1 MNLKK
6 KFVVG
11 AASVALIASM
21 GGVAA
26 PAAVADIANPGFVN
40 KLVRLGG
47 MDRVSTS
54 LKVAAYEFGS
64 RVEKTDPRG
73 ARPEVLYVTSYADG
87 NLVDAASAGMLTDGP
102 IAFVSNN
109 SYVAEAVGKFFADTK
124 TNSGFAAIK
133 KVVAIGGEGAV
144 SDATLKA
151 VAKQLG
157 ANVATGRLGGKD
169 RYETSVAIAE
179 HIYSQALLKDN
190 YYKDRAKKPIVGSTS
205 NLKRAYLAN
214 GADSHVVDSMV
225 AGTLDNGPV
234 LLVQPDGKIPE
245 VAAEFIKKAL
255 PEQFA
260 ALGGAETVSDATVQE
275 AWLIKTLAN
284 KWDTSSEIPDLY
296 KDVKNLR
303 KLVYGVGSKTAREVV
318 SANFMGLQRIV
329 DDADAIYTDWN
340 GKADAQKGIIK
351 NATNLSAKA
360 STEFGTKDAGFYGSV
375 LGKVTGG
382 GADAN
387 GVAIHDALVKLYGSL
402 IADASGVIDSSKVTI
417 ASFNTD
423 SSGANNKEENYK
435 VKYGFNFDEIQG
447 STAYKQAVKAG
458 VDDLEDGWSATV
470 NPVLG
475 TQVKVPA
482 AKASQYMVAE
492 NTVNNSLTTT
502 PVDNAVS
509 GAVITD
515 LAKYVLDSEKSWL
528 DQYKKQLEKV
538 EQGLRL
544 EQDKIAPKTE
554 LRLGGKDRFETAQL
568 IANQYGN
575 LYGGVVGKNGHFTEA
590 YVANG
595 TRLPDSLT
603 AGQLSRGPILLVRA
617 EGDLPEFTVTV
628 AKKLRSWTNADH
640 LIAIAIGE
648 TGVLPDE
655 QFKKVAD
662 LINGGKELPTI
673 GIHADSAGSYTAA
686 NVTATG
692 NKTAS
697 AAFHAAPTA
706 ALSGLKPVVV
716 YTSPSLPGD
725 TTAKV
730 ADNGDVTWTSTKNWV
745 AANNNTY
752 ETLVNWV
759 DSEGNTCYQA
769 LATLTINIALA
780 PYAVALTIAAPG
792 TAPARTGAEVE
803 IGSISNWAA
812 LKAEMEGTTAKGS
825 AVVAGD
831 FTVQITAGS
840 ANDIASAV
848 SATRVDPADGKI
860 YGKIASTAAAS
871 GKFKVA
877 VTAKGY
883 GNFKDTPTASAVEV
897 TAAS

>member
-6 KFVVG
+6 KFVIG
-11 AASVALIASM
+11 AASVALVAGM

-26 PAAVADIANPGFVN
+26 PAAVATDIANPGFVN

-54 LKVAAYEFGS
+54 LQVAAYEFGS
-64 RVEKTDPRG
+64 RAEKTDPRG

-157 ANVATGRLGGKD
+157 ANVTTGRLGGKD

-190 YYKDRAKKPIVGSTS
+190 YYKDRAKNAIVNPATS
-205 NLKRAYLAN
+205 NLGRVYLAN

-284 KWDTSSEIPDLY
+284 KWDTSSEIPGMY
-296 KDVKNLR
+296 KDAKNLR
-303 KLVYGVGSKTAREVV
+303 NLVYGVGAKNNREVL
-318 SANFMGLQRIV
+318 SANFMGLKRIV
-329 DDADAIYTDWN
+329 ADADAIYTDWN
-340 GKADAQKGIIK
+340 GKAEAQKNAIK
-351 NATNLSAKA
+351 AATNRLAKA
-360 STEFGTKDAGFYGSV
+360 GTKFGTKSAGFYHDV
-375 LGKVTGG
+375 LNGTASA
-382 GADAN
+382 ADAK
-387 GVAIHDALVKLYGSL
+387 AIHDALIKLYGNL
-402 IADASGVIDSSKVTI
+402 IADSTGVIDSSKVTI
-417 ASFNTD
+417 ASFMTD
-423 SSGANNKEENYK
+423 SSDADGDEA
-435 VKYGFNFDEIQG
+435 KYALMSGFNFTEIEG
-447 STAYKQAVKAG
+447 STPYKQAVKAG
-458 VDDLEDGWSATV
+458 VDDLDKGWSATV

-475 TQVKVPA
+475 TQVTVAA
-482 AKASQYMVAE
+482 AKASQYMVAD
-492 NTVNNSLTTT
+492 NTVNNSLTTGT
-502 PVDNAVS
+502 VDNAVS

-515 LAKYVLDSEKSWL
+515 LTKYVLDSEKSWL

-575 LYGGVVGKNGHFTEA
+575 LYGGVIGRDGHFTEA

-628 AKKLRSWTNADH
+628 AKKLKSWTKADH

-648 TGVLPDE
+648 TGVLPDA
-655 QFKKVAD
+655 QFAKVAD
-662 LINGGKELPTI
+662 LINGGKELPLVGSKKDVLTVAYANATATETVST
-673 GIHADSAGSYTAA
+673 GTPAKSAAVTADALTWTTPSTAPTGATYTLKSATPDF
-686 NVTATG
+686 VKATG
-692 NKTAS
+692 NT
-697 AAFHAAPTA
+697 APTA
-706 ALSGLKPVVV
+706 ATFGTGATVDAAGELNIPQS
-716 YTSPSLPGD
+716 D
-725 TTAKV
+725 T
-730 ADNGDVTWTSTKNWV
+730 NLV
-745 AANNNTY
+745 AANQGTY
-752 ETLVNWV
+752 TWTVTV
-759 DSEGNTCYQA
+759 K
-769 LATLTINIALA
+769 
-780 PYAVALTIAAPG
+780 APG
-792 TAPARTGAEVE
+792 YEDKDVTYV
-803 IGSISNWAA
+803 
-812 LKAEMEGTTAKGS
+812 L
-825 AVVAGD
+825 
-831 FTVQITAGS
+831 TVS
-840 ANDIASAV
+840 
-848 SATRVDPADGKI
+848 
-860 YGKIASTAAAS
+860 
-871 GKFKVA
+871 
-877 VTAKGY
+877 
-883 GNFKDTPTASAVEV
+883 
-897 TAAS
+897 

>member
-6 KFVVG
+6 KFVIG
-11 AASVALIASM
+11 AASVALVAGM

-26 PAAVADIANPGFVN
+26 PAAVATDIANPGFVN

-54 LKVAAYEFGS
+54 LQVAAYEFGS

-157 ANVATGRLGGKD
+157 ANVTTGRLGGKD

-190 YYKDRAKKPIVGSTS
+190 YYKDRAQRRITNTATS
-205 NLKRAYLAN
+205 NLTRAYLAN

-296 KDVKNLR
+296 KNAKNLR
-303 KLVYGVGSKTAREVV
+303 NLVYGMPNGLKNSRDVLDP
-318 SANFMGLQRIV
+318 NFMGLQRIV
-329 DDADAIYTDWN
+329 ADADAIYRDWD
-340 GKADAQKGIIK
+340 GKAGEQKGII
-351 NATNLSAKA
+351 NAATNRLAHVDTK
-360 STEFGTKDAGFYGSV
+360 FGTKAAGFYHDV
-375 LGKVTGG
+375 LNGAGTG
-382 GADAN
+382 DAKK
-387 GVAIHDALVKLYGSL
+387 IHDALIKLYGDL
-402 IADASGVIDSSKVTI
+402 ITTAPGGTVIDSSKVTI
-417 ASFNTD
+417 ASFKTD
-423 SSGANNKEENYK
+423 STGANGVEADYALAS
-435 VKYGFNFDEIQG
+435 GFEFAEIEG
-447 STAYKQAVKAG
+447 STAYRQAVKAG
-458 VDDLEDGWSATV
+458 MDDLDNGWSKDV

-475 TQVKVPA
+475 TQVTVDA
-482 AKASQYMVAE
+482 AKASQYMVDD
-492 NTVNNSLTTT
+492 VNVKNSLVTNTHATTLN
-502 PVDNAVS
+502 PAVS

-528 DQYKKQLEKV
+528 DQYKKQLETV

-575 LYGGVVGKNGHFTEA
+575 LYGGVIGLPGHFTEA

-628 AKKLRSWTNADH
+628 AKKLKSWTNADH
-640 LIAIAIGE
+640 LIAVAIGE

-662 LINGGKELPTI
+662 LINGGKELPLVGSRPATP
-673 GIHADSAGSYTAA
+673 SAT
-686 NVTATG
+686 
-692 NKTAS
+692 
-697 AAFHAAPTA
+697 
-706 ALSGLKPVVV
+706 PVC
-716 YTSPSLPGD
+716 T
-725 TTAKV
+725 
-730 ADNGDVTWTSTKNWV
+730 
-745 AANNNTY
+745 
-752 ETLVNWV
+752 
-759 DSEGNTCYQA
+759 
-769 LATLTINIALA
+769 ATLTISTKA
-780 PYAVALTIAAPG
+780 YAVNCTTPSGAVTPPATLTYKWETVTDANDSLGAFSADTAANG
-792 TAPARTGAEVE
+792 TMSGTVDAADVIKVTVTYDEDGPAPAGA
-803 IGSISNWAA
+803 A
-812 LKAEMEGTTAKGS
+812 KAPTSAVFTATTA
-825 AVVAGD
+825 
-831 FTVQITAGS
+831 
-840 ANDIASAV
+840 
-848 SATRVDPADGKI
+848 
-860 YGKIASTAAAS
+860 
-871 GKFKVA
+871 
-877 VTAKGY
+877 
-883 GNFKDTPTASAVEV
+883 
-897 TAAS
+897 

>member
-6 KFVVG
+6 KFVIG
-11 AASVALIASM
+11 AASVALVAGM

-26 PAAVADIANPGFVN
+26 PAAVATDIANPGFVN

-157 ANVATGRLGGKD
+157 ANVTTGRLGGKD

-190 YYKDRAKKPIVGSTS
+190 YYKDRAKQRIVNPATS
-205 NLKRAYLAN
+205 NLGRVYLAN

-296 KDVKNLR
+296 KNAKNLR
-303 KLVYGVGSKTAREVV
+303 NLVYGVGKKNKREVP
-318 SANFMGLQRIV
+318 SENFMGLKRIV
-329 DDADAIYTDWN
+329 ADADAIYRDWN
-340 GKADAQKGIIK
+340 GKADAQKGII
-351 NATNLSAKA
+351 NAATNRLAHANTK
-360 STEFGTKDAGFYGSV
+360 FGTKTAGFYHDV
-375 LGKVTGG
+375 LNGT
-382 GADAN
+382 ALATDAK
-387 GVAIHDALVKLYGSL
+387 AIHDALIKLYGDL
-402 IADASGVIDSSKVTI
+402 ITTTAGGTAIDSSKVTI
-417 ASFNTD
+417 ASFMTD
-423 SSGANNKEENYK
+423 SSGADGDEA
-435 VKYGFNFDEIQG
+435 KYAVASGFNFAEIEG
-447 STAYKQAVKAG
+447 STDYRQAVKVG
-458 VDDLEDGWSATV
+458 TDDLDNGWSATV

-475 TQVKVPA
+475 TQVKTKA
-482 AKASQYMVAE
+482 AQASQYMVAD
-492 NTVNNSLTTT
+492 NTINNSLDV
-502 PVDNAVS
+502 PGSDSAVS

-528 DQYKKQLEKV
+528 DQYKKQLETV

-575 LYGGVVGKNGHFTEA
+575 LYGGVIGLPGHFTEA

-628 AKKLRSWTNADH
+628 AKKLKSWTNADH

-662 LINGGKELPTI
+662 LINGGKELPLVGSKKDLAVATVAYATPTATETVSTSAPAKSAAVT
-673 GIHADSAGSYTAA
+673 ADALTWTTPSTAPTGATYTLKSATPDFEAATAA
-686 NVTATG
+686 PGVTPAAATFG
-692 NKTAS
+692 SGATVDAAGKLSIPAS
-697 AAFHAAPTA
+697 DAN
-706 ALSGLKPVVV
+706 L
-716 YTSPSLPGD
+716 
-725 TTAKV
+725 
-730 ADNGDVTWTSTKNWV
+730 V
-745 AANNNTY
+745 AANKGTY
-752 ETLVNWV
+752 TWTVTV
-759 DSEGNTCYQA
+759 K
-769 LATLTINIALA
+769 
-780 PYAVALTIAAPG
+780 APG
-792 TAPARTGAEVE
+792 YEDKDVTYV
-803 IGSISNWAA
+803 
-812 LKAEMEGTTAKGS
+812 L
-825 AVVAGD
+825 
-831 FTVQITAGS
+831 TV
-840 ANDIASAV
+840 N
-848 SATRVDPADGKI
+848 
-860 YGKIASTAAAS
+860 
-871 GKFKVA
+871 
-877 VTAKGY
+877 
-883 GNFKDTPTASAVEV
+883 
-897 TAAS
+897 

>member
-6 KFVVG
+6 KFVIG
-11 AASVALIASM
+11 AASVALVAGM

-54 LKVAAYEFGS
+54 LQVAAYEFGS

-190 YYKDRAKKPIVGSTS
+190 YYKDRAKNAIVNSATS
-205 NLKRAYLAN
+205 NLGRVYLAN

-284 KWDTSSEIPDLY
+284 KWDTSSEIPGMY
-296 KDVKNLR
+296 KDAKNLR
-303 KLVYGVGSKTAREVV
+303 NLVYGLGQKNNREVL
-318 SANFMGLQRIV
+318 SANFMGLKRIV
-329 DDADAIYTDWN
+329 ADADAIYTDWN
-340 GKADAQKGIIK
+340 GKAEAQKNAIK
-351 NATNLSAKA
+351 AATNRLAKA
-360 STEFGTKDAGFYGSV
+360 GTKFGTSASGFYHDVLNGS
-375 LGKVTGG
+375 GT
-382 GADAN
+382 DAK
-387 GVAIHDALVKLYGSL
+387 AIHDALIKLYGDL
-402 IADASGVIDSSKVTI
+402 IADSTGAIDPSKVTI
-417 ASFNTD
+417 ASFMTD
-423 SSGANNKEENYK
+423 SSGADGDEA
-435 VKYGFNFDEIQG
+435 KYALMSGFNFTEIEG

-458 VDDLEDGWSATV
+458 VDDLDKGWSATV

-475 TQVKVPA
+475 TEVTVPA

-502 PVDNAVS
+502 TVDNAVS

-515 LAKYVLDSEKSWL
+515 LAKYVLNSEKSWL

-575 LYGGVVGKNGHFTEA
+575 LYGGVIGKPGHFTEA

-628 AKKLRSWTNADH
+628 AKKLKSWTNADH

-648 TGVLPDE
+648 TGVLPDA
-655 QFKKVAD
+655 QFTKVAD
-662 LINGGKELPTI
+662 LINGGKELPLVGSKKEVLTVAYATATATASVASSAKAAAVT
-673 GIHADSAGSYTAA
+673 ADNLTWTTPSTAPTGATYTLKSATPEF
-686 NVTATG
+686 VKATG
-692 NKTAS
+692 NT
-697 AAFHAAPTA
+697 APTA
-706 ALSGLKPVVV
+706 ATFGSGA
-716 YTSPSLPGD
+716 T
-725 TTAKV
+725 V
-730 ADNGDVTWTSTKNWV
+730 ASADGKLDIPASDANLV
-745 AANNNTY
+745 AANKGTY
-752 ETLVNWV
+752 TWTVTV
-759 DSEGNTCYQA
+759 K
-769 LATLTINIALA
+769 
-780 PYAVALTIAAPG
+780 APG
-792 TAPARTGAEVE
+792 YEDKDVTYV
-803 IGSISNWAA
+803 
-812 LKAEMEGTTAKGS
+812 L
-825 AVVAGD
+825 
-831 FTVQITAGS
+831 TVT
-840 ANDIASAV
+840 D
-848 SATRVDPADGKI
+848 
-860 YGKIASTAAAS
+860 
-871 GKFKVA
+871 
-877 VTAKGY
+877 
-883 GNFKDTPTASAVEV
+883 
-897 TAAS
+897 

>member
-6 KFVVG
+6 KFVIG
-11 AASVALIASM
+11 AASVALVAGM

-26 PAAVADIANPGFVN
+26 PAAVATDIANPGFVN

-54 LKVAAYEFGS
+54 LQVAAYEFGS
-64 RVEKTDPRG
+64 RVETTDPRG

-190 YYKDRAKKPIVGSTS
+190 FYEDRAGDRITNLATS
-205 NLKRAYLAN
+205 NLIRAYLAN

-284 KWDTSSEIPDLY
+284 KWDTSSDIPDLY
-296 KDVKNLR
+296 MNAKNLR
-303 KLVYGVGSKTAREVV
+303 NLVYGVGSKTARAVT
-318 SANFMGLQRIV
+318 STDFKGLKKIV
-329 DDADAIYTDWN
+329 ADADAIYTDWN
-340 GKADAQKGIIK
+340 VKVEAQKNAIK
-351 NATNLSAKA
+351 AATNRLANAGTK
-360 STEFGTKDAGFYGSV
+360 FGTKDAGFYNDVLTGTGSN
-375 LGKVTGG
+375 
-382 GADAN
+382 ADAN
-387 GVAIHDALVKLYGSL
+387 AIHDALIKLYGSL
-402 IADASGVIDSSKVTI
+402 IADTHGVIDYSKVTI
-417 ASFNTD
+417 SSFATD
-423 SSGANNKEENYK
+423 STGAKGVEADYALAS
-435 VKYGFNFDEIQG
+435 GFNFDEIQG
-447 STAYKQAVKAG
+447 STAYRQAVKAG
-458 VDDLEDGWSATV
+458 MDDLENGWSKTE

-475 TQVKVPA
+475 TMVTVPA
-482 AKASQYMVAE
+482 AKASQHMVAD
-492 NTVNNSLTTT
+492 NDVDNSLTTT
-502 PVDNAVS
+502 TVDNTVS

-515 LAKYVLDSEKSWL
+515 LTKYVLDSEKSWL

-575 LYGGVVGKNGHFTEA
+575 LYGGVVGASGHFTEA

-640 LIAIAIGE
+640 LTAIAIGE

-662 LINGGKELPTI
+662 LINGGKGLPLVGSKKDTPALTYGAVAPIAAIDDTQTASTSATDKTAGLTALFTGLPKGVNAAGNASNGEVTFTAVHDEKDIAANGTYNVTVKWVDGSATVKYQDVIQVTI
-673 GIHADSAGSYTAA
+673 KIKAADS
-686 NVTATG
+686 
-692 NKTAS
+692 
-697 AAFHAAPTA
+697 
-706 ALSGLKPVVV
+706 
-716 YTSPSLPGD
+716 
-725 TTAKV
+725 V
-730 ADNGDVTWTSTKNWV
+730 ADNGSTLTAGTKKLSVKFTAPNPLTDAKANATVKVTTGSFTIPNPAEV
-745 AANNNTY
+745 AA
-752 ETLVNWV
+752 
-759 DSEGNTCYQA
+759 S
-769 LATLTINIALA
+769 
-780 PYAVALTIAAPG
+780 
-792 TAPARTGAEVE
+792 TGAFADVE
-803 IGSISNWAA
+803 ASD
-812 LKAEMEGTTAKGS
+812 
-825 AVVAGD
+825 AVVGGTD
-831 FTVQITAGS
+831 
-840 ANDIASAV
+840 
-848 SATRVDPADGKI
+848 K
-860 YGKIASTAAAS
+860 
-871 GKFKVA
+871 
-877 VTAKGY
+877 
-883 GNFKDTPTASAVEV
+883 VEV
-897 TAAS
+897 TVTISKPGRESVTATFPVNA

>member
-6 KFVVG
+6 KFVIG
-11 AASVALIASM
+11 AASVALVAGM

-190 YYKDRAKKPIVGSTS
+190 YYKDRAKQRIVNIATS
-205 NLKRAYLAN
+205 NLTRVYLAN

-296 KDVKNLR
+296 KNAKNLR
-303 KLVYGVGSKTAREVV
+303 NLVYGMPNGSKNSRDVLDP
-318 SANFMGLQRIV
+318 NFMGLQRIV
-329 DDADAIYTDWN
+329 ADADAIYRDWN
-340 GKADAQKGIIK
+340 GKAGEQKGII
-351 NATNLSAKA
+351 NAATNRLAHATTK
-360 STEFGTKDAGFYGSV
+360 FGTKAAGFYKEVLDGS
-375 LGKVTGG
+375 GSN
-382 GADAN
+382 ADIK
-387 GVAIHDALVKLYGSL
+387 AIHGALIKLYGDL
-402 IADASGVIDSSKVTI
+402 ITTTPGGTAIDPAKVTI
-417 ASFNTD
+417 ASFMTD
-423 SSGANNKEENYK
+423 SSGANGVEADYALAS
-435 VKYGFNFDEIQG
+435 GFNFTEIEG
-447 STAYKQAVKAG
+447 STAYRQAVKAG
-458 VDDLEDGWSATV
+458 TDDLDNGWSKDV

-475 TQVKVPA
+475 TQVKTKTA
-482 AKASQYMVAE
+482 QASQYMVAD
-492 NTVNNSLTTT
+492 NTVNNSLTTGT
-502 PVDNAVS
+502 VDNTVS

-515 LAKYVLDSEKSWL
+515 LTKYVLDSEKSWL
-528 DQYKKQLEKV
+528 DQYKKALEKA

-575 LYGGVVGKNGHFTEA
+575 LYGGVLGLSGHFTEA

-628 AKKLRSWTNADH
+628 AKKLKSWTNADH
-640 LIAIAIGE
+640 LIAVAIGE

-662 LINGGKELPTI
+662 LINGGKELPLVGSRPATP
-673 GIHADSAGSYTAA
+673 ATASATPTLGTVNGSPITAA
-686 NVTATG
+686 NG
-692 NKTAS
+692 TAS
-697 AAFHAAPTA
+697 VPVTGAKAAPA
-706 ALSGLKPVVV
+706 V
-716 YTSPSLPGD
+716 YTCTID
-725 TTAKV
+725 TT
-730 ADNGDVTWTSTKNWV
+730 
-745 AANNNTY
+745 
-752 ETLVNWV
+752 E
-759 DSEGNTCYQA
+759 
-769 LATLTINIALA
+769 IA
-780 PYAVALTIAAPG
+780 PAAPG
-792 TAPARTGAEVE
+792 TGKVKFDVAWDATANACKVTATDESHSGAVTGTIKVTVTVDED
-803 IGSISNWAA
+803 
-812 LKAEMEGTTAKGS
+812 GTGTAK
-825 AVVAGD
+825 
-831 FTVQITAGS
+831 T
-840 ANDIASAV
+840 V
-848 SATRVDPADGKI
+848 SAGADANVTVN
-860 YGKIASTAAAS
+860 IA
-871 GKFKVA
+871 
-877 VTAKGY
+877 
-883 GNFKDTPTASAVEV
+883 
-897 TAAS
+897 

>member
-6 KFVVG
+6 KFVIG
-11 AASVALIASM
+11 AASVALVAGM

-54 LKVAAYEFGS
+54 LQVAAYEFGS

-157 ANVATGRLGGKD
+157 ANVTTGRLGGKD

-190 YYKDRAKKPIVGSTS
+190 YYKDRAQRPIVNPATS
-205 NLKRAYLAN
+205 NLGRVYLAN

-284 KWDTSSEIPDLY
+284 KWDTSSEIPDMY
-296 KDVKNLR
+296 KNVKNLR
-303 KLVYGVGSKTAREVV
+303 NLVYGVGKKNKREVA
-318 SANFMGLQRIV
+318 SENFMGLKRIV
-329 DDADAIYTDWN
+329 ADADAIHTDWN
-340 GKADAQKGIIK
+340 GKAEEQK
-351 NATNLSAKA
+351 NAIKAATNRLAKA
-360 STEFGTKDAGFYGSV
+360 GTLFGTKDADFYHDMLNGA
-375 LGKVTGG
+375 GAGDAKV
-382 GADAN
+382 
-387 GVAIHDALVKLYGSL
+387 IHDALIKLYGNL
-402 IADASGVIDSSKVTI
+402 IADGSGVIDHSKVTI
-417 ASFNTD
+417 ASFMTD
-423 SSGANNKEENYK
+423 SSGANGVEANYALAS
-435 VKYGFNFDEIQG
+435 GFDFTEIEG

-458 VDDLEDGWSATV
+458 VDDLDKGWSATV

-475 TQVKVPA
+475 TQVKVAA

-502 PVDNAVS
+502 TVDNAVS

-528 DQYKKQLEKV
+528 DQYKKQLETV

-575 LYGGVVGKNGHFTEA
+575 LYGGVIGDYGHFTEA

-628 AKKLRSWTNADH
+628 AKKLRSWTNADR
-640 LIAIAIGE
+640 LTAIAIGE
-648 TGVLPDE
+648 TGVLPDA
-655 QFKKVAD
+655 QFTKVAD
-662 LINGGKELPTI
+662 LINGGKELPKVGSKKDLAVATV
-673 GIHADSAGSYTAA
+673 AYTTATATATVAASAPAAAVTNDALTWTTPSAAPAGTTYTLKSATPEFAPAVAGTGTAA
-686 NVTATG
+686 TFGGGAT
-692 NKTAS
+692 
-697 AAFHAAPTA
+697 
-706 ALSGLKPVVV
+706 
-716 YTSPSLPGD
+716 
-725 TTAKV
+725 
-730 ADNGDVTWTSTKNWV
+730 
-745 AANNNTY
+745 
-752 ETLVNWV
+752 
-759 DSEGNTCYQA
+759 
-769 LATLTINIALA
+769 
-780 PYAVALTIAAPG
+780 
-792 TAPARTGAEVE
+792 
-803 IGSISNWAA
+803 
-812 LKAEMEGTTAKGS
+812 
-825 AVVAGD
+825 
-831 FTVQITAGS
+831 
-840 ANDIASAV
+840 
-848 SATRVDPADGKI
+848 VDPAGKLNI
-860 YGKIASTAAAS
+860 PASDSNLAAANK
-871 GKFKVA
+871 GTYTWTVTVKAPGYEDKDVTYVLT
-877 VTAKGY
+877 VTA
-883 GNFKDTPTASAVEV
+883 
-897 TAAS
+897 

>member
-6 KFVVG
+6 KFVIG
-11 AASVALIASM
+11 AASLALIASM

-26 PAAVADIANPGFVN
+26 PAAVATDIANPGFVN

-133 KVVAIGGEGAV
+133 KVVAIGGEGAG

-190 YYKDRAKKPIVGSTS
+190 YYKDRAKNSIVNPATS
-205 NLKRAYLAN
+205 NLGRVYLAN

-260 ALGGAETVSDATVQE
+260 ALGGAETVSDATVKE

-284 KWDTSSEIPDLY
+284 KWDTSSEIPGMY

-303 KLVYGVGSKTAREVV
+303 NLVYGLGLKNKRDVLDPD
-318 SANFMGLQRIV
+318 FMGLKKIV
-329 DDADAIYTDWN
+329 ADADAIYRDWN
-340 GKADAQKGIIK
+340 GKADAQKGII
-351 NATNLSAKA
+351 NAATNRLAHANTK
-360 STEFGTKDAGFYGSV
+360 FGTKAAGFYYDV
-375 LGKVTGG
+375 LNGT
-382 GADAN
+382 ASATDAK
-387 GVAIHDALVKLYGSL
+387 AIHDALIKLYGDL
-402 IADASGVIDSSKVTI
+402 ITTTAGGTVIDSSKVTI
-417 ASFNTD
+417 ASFMTD
-423 SSGANNKEENYK
+423 SSGANGVEANYALAS
-435 VKYGFNFDEIQG
+435 GFNFAEIEG
-447 STAYKQAVKAG
+447 STAYRQAVKAG
-458 VDDLEDGWSATV
+458 TDDLDNGWSATV

-475 TQVKVPA
+475 TQVKTKA
-482 AKASQYMVAE
+482 AQASQYMVAD
-492 NTVNNSLTTT
+492 NTVNNSLTTST
-502 PVDNAVS
+502 VDNTVS

-515 LAKYVLDSEKSWL
+515 LTKYVLDSEKSWL
-528 DQYKKQLEKV
+528 DQYKKALEKA

-575 LYGGVVGKNGHFTEA
+575 LYGGVIGQDGHFTEA

-628 AKKLRSWTNADH
+628 AKKLKSWTNADH
-640 LIAIAIGE
+640 LIAVAIGE
-648 TGVLPDE
+648 TGVLPDA
-655 QFKKVAD
+655 QFTKVAD
-662 LINGGKELPTI
+662 LINGGKELPKVGSRPATP
-673 GIHADSAGSYTAA
+673 SATPAC
-686 NVTATG
+686 TATLANG
-692 NKTAS
+692 AS
-697 AAFHAAPTA
+697 AAYSVSCT
-706 ALSGLKPVVV
+706 
-716 YTSPSLPGD
+716 TPSLPVSAPA
-725 TTAKV
+725 TITFKWEKV
-730 ADNGDVTWTSTKNWV
+730 TDADNS
-745 AANNNTY
+745 
-752 ETLVNWV
+752 
-759 DSEGNTCYQA
+759 
-769 LATLTINIALA
+769 I
-780 PYAVALTIAAPG
+780 
-792 TAPARTGAEVE
+792 TGF
-803 IGSISNWAA
+803 SDD
-812 LKAEMEGTTAKGS
+812 T
-825 AVVAGD
+825 
-831 FTVQITAGS
+831 
-840 ANDIASAV
+840 
-848 SATRVDPADGKI
+848 
-860 YGKIASTAAAS
+860 AAS
-871 GKFKVA
+871 GTVVGNATSGADEIKVTVTYDEDGA
-877 VTAKGY
+877 GAAKAPTTKVFTVTA
-883 GNFKDTPTASAVEV
+883 S
-897 TAAS
+897 

>member
-6 KFVVG
+6 KFVIG
-11 AASVALIASM
+11 AASVALVASM

-26 PAAVADIANPGFVN
+26 PAAVAVDPIANPGFVN

-54 LKVAAYEFGS
+54 LQVAAYEFGS

-190 YYKDRAKKPIVGSTS
+190 YYKDRAKNAIVGSTS
-205 NLKRAYLAN
+205 NLNRVYLAN

-284 KWDTSSEIPDLY
+284 KWDTSSEIPGMY
-296 KDVKNLR
+296 KDAKNLR
-303 KLVYGVGSKTAREVV
+303 KLVYGVGDKNARAVT
-318 SANFMGLQRIV
+318 SANFKGLKKIV
-329 DDADAIYTDWN
+329 DDAAAISNDW
-340 GKADAQKGIIK
+340 GYAVKGQKAAIEK
-351 NATNLSAKA
+351 ATNKA
-360 STEFGTKDAGFYGSV
+360 SKSTPPTLFGTTTSGFYGSV
-375 LGKVTGG
+375 LGKVTGS

-417 ASFNTD
+417 ASFNMDSTD
-423 SSGANNKEENYK
+423 ANNDESKFK
-435 VKYGFNFDEIQG
+435 VKSGFNYEEIQG

-458 VDDLEDGWSATV
+458 MDDLENGWSKDV

-475 TQVKVPA
+475 TLGVKVPA
-482 AKASQYMVAE
+482 AKASQHMVDE
-492 NTVNNSLTTT
+492 NDVKNSLGLPDT
-502 PVDNAVS
+502 DNAVS
-509 GAVITD
+509 GAVIGE
-515 LAKYVLDSEKSWL
+515 LADYVLTSEKSWL
-528 DQYKKQLEKV
+528 DQYKKALESA

-575 LYGGVVGKNGHFTEA
+575 LYGGVVGKDGHFTEA

-628 AKKLRSWTNADH
+628 AKKLRSWTNANQ
-640 LIAIAIGE
+640 LTAIAIGE

-662 LINGGKELPTI
+662 LINGGKGLPEV
-673 GIHADSAGSYTAA
+673 GRDADSAGSYTPATVNAAGTTAVTANFHQDPKVDLTNLKPVISDHSILPTGVTVKVANNGNVTWTPATAHPWAAA
-686 NVTATG
+686 NNG
-692 NKTAS
+692 NHHAIVDWKDSEGNVRYQAIAGLEINIPTVKTIAGGSYAAANTVAAS
-697 AAFHAAPTA
+697 AAFSTA
-706 ALSGLKPVVV
+706 NV
-716 YTSPSLPGD
+716 
-725 TTAKV
+725 
-730 ADNGDVTWTSTKNWV
+730 
-745 AANNNTY
+745 
-752 ETLVNWV
+752 
-759 DSEGNTCYQA
+759 
-769 LATLTINIALA
+769 TLTIPTDPNSGITYSL
-780 PYAVALTIAAPG
+780 V
-792 TAPARTGAEVE
+792 
-803 IGSISNWAA
+803 
-812 LKAEMEGTTAKGS
+812 S
-825 AVVAGD
+825 ANP
-831 FTVQITAGS
+831 TYAGS
-840 ANDIASAV
+840 A
-848 SATRVDPADGKI
+848 
-860 YGKIASTAAAS
+860 TAA
-871 GKFKVA
+871 
-877 VTAKGY
+877 T
-883 GNFKDTPTASAVEV
+883 V
-897 TAAS
+897 TAAVNASTGGITLTGNNGAGAANAGTYTWKVKMSATGYADKTIDVVVTAN

>member
-6 KFVVG
+6 KFVIG
-11 AASVALIASM
+11 AASVALVASM

-54 LKVAAYEFGS
+54 LQVAAYEFGS

-190 YYKDRAKKPIVGSTS
+190 YYKDRAQRPIVNPATS
-205 NLKRAYLAN
+205 NLGRVYLAN

-284 KWDTSSEIPDLY
+284 KWDTSSEIPDMY
-296 KDVKNLR
+296 KDAKNLR
-303 KLVYGVGSKTAREVV
+303 NLVYGLGMKNKREVL
-318 SANFMGLQRIV
+318 SENFMGLKRIV
-329 DDADAIYTDWN
+329 ADADAIYTDWN
-340 GKADAQKGIIK
+340 GKATEQK
-351 NATNLSAKA
+351 NAIKAATNRLAKA
-360 STEFGTKDAGFYGSV
+360 GIKFGTKDAGFYHDV
-375 LGKVTGG
+375 LNGGTGDAKV
-382 GADAN
+382 
-387 GVAIHDALVKLYGSL
+387 IHDALIKLYGAL
-402 IADASGVIDSSKVTI
+402 IADGTGVIDHSKVTI
-417 ASFNTD
+417 SSFATD
-423 SSGANNKEENYK
+423 SSGANGDES
-435 VKYGFNFDEIQG
+435 KYALASGFDFTEIEG

-458 VDDLEDGWSATV
+458 VDDLDKGWSATV

-475 TQVKVPA
+475 TQVTVPA

-502 PVDNAVS
+502 TVDNAVS

-515 LAKYVLDSEKSWL
+515 LTKYVLDSEKSWL

-575 LYGGVVGKNGHFTEA
+575 LYGGVIGAPGHFTEA

-628 AKKLRSWTNADH
+628 AKKLRSWTNADR
-640 LIAIAIGE
+640 LTAIAIGE
-648 TGVLPDE
+648 TGVLPDA
-655 QFKKVAD
+655 QFTKVAD
-662 LINGGKELPTI
+662 LINGGKELPKV
-673 GIHADSAGSYTAA
+673 GSKKDALVATVAYT
-686 NVTATG
+686 TATG
-692 NKTAS
+692 TAHVGSKS
-697 AAFHAAPTA
+697 AAVNADALSWTTPSAAPTGTTYTLKSATPEFA
-706 ALSGLKPVVV
+706 AAGATGTAATFGAGATIDAAGKLSIPASDANLAAANKGT
-716 YTSPSLPGD
+716 YTWTVTVKAPGYED
-725 TTAKV
+725 K
-730 ADNGDVTWTSTKNWV
+730 DVTYV
-745 AANNNTY
+745 
-752 ETLVNWV
+752 
-759 DSEGNTCYQA
+759 
-769 LATLTINIALA
+769 LT
-780 PYAVALTIAAPG
+780 
-792 TAPARTGAEVE
+792 
-803 IGSISNWAA
+803 
-812 LKAEMEGTTAKGS
+812 
-825 AVVAGD
+825 
-831 FTVQITAGS
+831 
-840 ANDIASAV
+840 
-848 SATRVDPADGKI
+848 
-860 YGKIASTAAAS
+860 
-871 GKFKVA
+871 
-877 VTAKGY
+877 VT
-883 GNFKDTPTASAVEV
+883 D
-897 TAAS
+897 